1 MRICTNCKKELPDNA
16 LFCDGCGAKVE
27 QEQDEMHQETP
38 EQGNESE
45 NIFCPFCGKSISSG
59 YEFCPECG
67 SNILQQIKTGKQNGS
82 KKFSLGKRGKK
93 ISAILLGLVVV
104 IGIGLG
110 IIFLVNNSGKDCENQ
125 LLYVKKNKLLMT
137 DSSEDEPIVLSKN
150 LINIENN
157 VDDIEDSE
165 KDDVEKEKL
174 DFDSMVNAS
183 QQYITTY
190 KDENRIVYPD
200 RMSSLGGD
208 TNTYCYSLYYRSL
221 SDVDNQS
228 EKIDSGIEG
237 PYQVTEDGK
246 RIFYKK
252 DSDLYVYDFEEKEKI
267 AKDIKMWE
275 TSDDGSKIYYTT
287 NDGELYQITS
297 DGQKKR
303 VDKDLEN
310 GGIIRVYNTGE
321 VYYTIVK
328 EEQRN
333 VLDYV
338 ENDVFTGEIEKPE
351 CPEEPEGIY
360 REDFDSDKAY
370 EKAEK
375 KYEKEYEEWENAY
388 DEYCAAYDAYE
399 QAEEWSAF
407 MKDIQQAVFSV
418 PVTYFY
424 YYNGENTKEIGS
436 VQGDEVGYWWSG
448 EWYCDAE
455 WCDEKAEL
463 IYPVIDS
470 EDISKLKLSE
480 YEEDVTVDEIITDLE
495 DMFEGYSEDY
505 YVDYKFKLAVGGA
518 CYDLDWAEGEIDS
531 VQFNSVGNCVTYLE
545 NEDLKQIKI
554 IEEKP
559 QKPITYDRGVYDFAS
574 QENETDAILYTKKVD
589 EEEFELYINK
599 KKIDNLDGFNDVWC
613 YSTGKDETFYYYK
626 DWDKDAMT
634 GTLMAYERG
643 KVSQIAS
650 DVRDVLKCAD
660 ENVYYMKDYDVKEGF
675 GSVYYLKNDK
685 PVKVVDDAHDFCV
698 LADGT
703 FYYLKDYDSDEG
715 VSDLYLYQK
724 NGDKL
729 IDSNVQMMVSS
740 SAVEVK

>member
-27 QEQDEMHQETP
+27 KEQNEMYQETLG
-38 EQGNESE
+38 QIDESE
-45 NIFCPFCGKSISSG
+45 NIFCPFCGKSISSR

-82 KKFSLGKRGKK
+82 KKFSLKKRGKK
-93 ISAILLGLVVV
+93 IPAILLGLVVV
-104 IGIGLG
+104 IGIGAG

-137 DSSEDEPIVLSKN
+137 DSSEDEPIILSKN

-157 VDDIEDSE
+157 VDDIEDIE
-165 KDDVEKEKL
+165 EDDVEEKKL
-174 DFDSMVNAS
+174 DFDSMVTTT

-208 TNTYCYSLYYRSL
+208 TNTYCYSLYYHSL

-275 TSDDGSKIYYTT
+275 ASDDGSKIYYTT
-287 NDGELYQITS
+287 NDGELYQVTS

-303 VDKDLEN
+303 VDKDLED

-321 VYYTIVK
+321 VYYAIVK

-333 VLDYV
+333 VIDYV
-338 ENDVFTGEIEKPE
+338 ENDVFTGEIEEPE

-375 KYEKEYEEWENAY
+375 KYEKEFEEWVNAY

-424 YYNGENTKEIGS
+424 YYNGENTKEIGN
-436 VQGDEVGYWWSG
+436 VLGDEGGYVMMGDWC
-448 EWYCDAE
+448 CDAE
-455 WCDEKAEL
+455 WCDEKAEI
-463 IYPVIDS
+463 IYPITD
-470 EDISKLKLSE
+470 DANIKKIKLSE
-480 YEEDVTVDEIITDLE
+480 YEGDVTVDEIISDLE
-495 DMFEGYSEDY
+495 YNEYYS
-505 YVDYKFKLAVGGA
+505 DYKLALGGT
-518 CYDLDWAEGEIDS
+518 CYDSDLTEEEMCNLEI
-531 VQFNSVGNCVTYLE
+531 NSGGDCITYLE
-545 NEDLKQIKI
+545 DEDLKQIKI

-559 QKPITYDRGVYDFAS
+559 QKPVTYDTSVCDYAYV
-574 QENETDAILYTKKVD
+574 ENAADDIIYTKKVD
-589 EEEFELYINK
+589 DGSLELYINK
-599 KKIDNLDGFNDVWC
+599 KKIDDVDNWRFL
-613 YSTGKDETFYYYK
+613 GMAHDESIYYYK

-634 GTLMAYERG
+634 GTLMAYESG

-660 ENVYYMKDYDVKEGF
+660 GNVYYMKDYDVKEGF
-675 GSVYYLKNDK
+675 GSVYYLKNDR

-715 VSDLYLYQK
+715 VADLYLYQK
-724 NGDKL
+724 RGNKL
-729 IDSNVQMMVSS
+729 IDSNVQMVVSS
-740 SAVEVK
+740 SAEEVK